1 MRWNACCHVCE
12 RAYYFCVTLVGLFH
26 ECFAGVLPSFE
37 YHFNSPF
44 STFAGVCYEVLFPSV
59 SHCVETTSYLT
70 FNAIQSA
77 VCHEVP
83 FSSVSHCVETTS
95 YLTFN
100 AIYIY
105 IHVFI
110 FFSNCYFTFM
120 KLLRCNFF
128 EYVSRCLFRWYV
140 LILISLFFNL
150 DIANCLI

>member
-44 STFAGVCYEVLFPSV
+44 STFAGVYYEVLFP
-59 SHCVETTSYLT
+59 
-70 FNAIQSA
+70 
-77 VCHEVP
+77 
-83 FSSVSHCVETTS
+83 SVSHCVETTS

-140 LILISLFFNL
+140 LILISLFL
-150 DIANCLI
+150 T